1 MIDFLGL
8 QKEYNELVAVHPL
21 NVSIPEGEVYGL
33 IGPNG
38 AGKTTTIRMACGL
51 LTPTSGKVMIAG
63 VDVHGDPELA
73 QRNIGYLSDF
83 FSVYEDLKVWEYLD
97 YFANAY
103 KMRPEA
109 IPARV
114 DQVISEVGLEVKHDS
129 MIKGLSRGMKQ
140 RLGIARAIIHRPRVL
155 LLDEPASGLDPK
167 ARADL
172 RNLLLSLRDAGTTVL
187 ISSHILS
194 ELEGFCTSIGIMEK
208 GVMVRSGRIE
218 TIGTEAAAT
227 YKIVRCGW
235 LGTGVD
241 VKAALAEVPGVSDVT
256 AQANDAAFR
265 YAGTDDQ
272 LSDVLAMLLA
282 KGVRVLSFGEV
293 KQTVEDIYLKLSK
306 NQVM

>member
-1 MIDFLGL
+1 MIEFHGL

-21 NVSIPEGEVYGL
+21 NVTIPEGEVYGL

-51 LTPTSGKVMIAG
+51 LTPTAGHVKIAG

-114 DQVISEVGLEVKHDS
+114 DQVIGEVGLEVKRDS

-140 RLGIARAIIHRPRVL
+140 RLGIARAVIHRPRVL

-172 RNLLLSLRDAGTTVL
+172 RNLLLSLRDEGTTVL

-218 TIGTEAAAT
+218 TIGTEAAMQ
-227 YKIVRCGW
+227 YKVVRLNWVGSA
-235 LGTGVD
+235 VD
-241 VKAALAEVPGVSDVT
+241 AKALLEAVPGVSAVT
-256 AQANDAAFR
+256 AQPNDAVFR
-265 YAGTDDQ
+265 FAGNDDQ
-272 LSDVLAMLLA
+272 LSEVLAALLT